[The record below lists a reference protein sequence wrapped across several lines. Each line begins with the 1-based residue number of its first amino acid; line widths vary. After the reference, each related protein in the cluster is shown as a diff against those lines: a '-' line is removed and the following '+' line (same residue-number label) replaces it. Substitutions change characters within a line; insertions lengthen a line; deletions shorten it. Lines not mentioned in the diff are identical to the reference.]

1 MFQVEQEKDRQVSRK
16 AEGIARMIVRV
27 IAGLNARL
35 NNRVIDVMTALN
47 PSQNLTPGKPER
59 RNEKESDF
67 QTINSEI
74 METPIK
80 SVYLSLLKRLLIFS
94 LIPGSIATILYFS
107 LPAKFI
113 TPTLPFLFIFFIAV
127 TLISAY
133 ILIRSSQKKFIK
145 YLNVFL
151 LTTVLKLFLFT
162 AVIITYVLFNK
173 ADLIPFTLSFFILY
187 LCYTIF
193 EVVWLVSFSK
203 TGQS

>member
-1 MFQVEQEKDRQVSRK
+1 MFQVEPEKDSQVSLK
-16 AEGIARMIVRV
+16 TEGIARMIVRV

-35 NNRVIDVMTALN
+35 NNRMIDVMTALN
-47 PSQNLTPGKPER
+47 PSQNPTPGKPER
-59 RNEKESDF
+59 QSEKESDF
-67 QTINSEI
+67 QTIKSEI

-107 LPAKFI
+107 LPAKII

>member
-1 MFQVEQEKDRQVSRK
+1 MEKQ
-16 AEGIARMIVRV
+16 
-27 IAGLNARL
+27 
-35 NNRVIDVMTALN
+35 
-47 PSQNLTPGKPER
+47 
-59 RNEKESDF
+59 
-67 QTINSEI
+67 IN
-74 METPIK
+74 
-80 SVYLSLLKRLLIFS
+80 SVYLSFLKRLLIFS
-94 LIPGSIATILYFS
+94 LMPGSIAALLYFS

-113 TPTLPFLFIFFIAV
+113 TPVLPFLFLFFIAV
-127 TLISAY
+127 TLINAY

-145 YLNVFL
+145 YLNAYL

-162 AVIITYVLFNK
+162 AVIIIYVLFNK

>member
-145 YLNVFL
+145 YLNVYL